1 MHINGNAPLGSKG
14 VIVTASKT
22 NYNTFASI
30 YSVIDHFRQTMQLA
44 GIHCTGEII
53 PNGKLHRSHKEGDK
67 HGTKNVAYILHLD
80 GRPAGWFMDY
90 KSGISQTWRSGNVSN
105 ITYDLTQ
112 QIKEAKRKREAET
125 LQKQA

>member
-1 MHINGNAPLGSKG
+1 MPPFAKSNRLNS
-14 VIVTASKT
+14 TDFFSKT
-22 NYNTFASI
+22 
-30 YSVIDHFRQTMQLA
+30 DQFRQAMQTA

-125 LQKQA
+125 LQKQAEAAKKAN